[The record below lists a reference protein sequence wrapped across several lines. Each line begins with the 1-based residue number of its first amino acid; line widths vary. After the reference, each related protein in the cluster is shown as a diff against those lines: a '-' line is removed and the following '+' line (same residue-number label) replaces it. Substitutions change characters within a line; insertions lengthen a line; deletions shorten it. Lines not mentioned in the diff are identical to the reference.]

1 MTPASDI
8 ADRPGAMADPSP
20 GTSAGDAGPSALAP
34 AVAAGGV
41 HSIGEI
47 GLQQFAPYLMN
58 RIMGRY
64 NATVREAL
72 KARSLTTPQMR
83 ALAVLAVA
91 DGLTI
96 NELAVYSV
104 IEQSTMSRT
113 LDTMSANGWVLR
125 EARDADSRVRRV
137 RITPEGRQL
146 FDEMWP
152 AMWEAFSAM
161 FKGVSDAEYAT
172 FLSVLHRMLG
182 NIRHHEF

>member
-1 MTPASDI
+1 MTR
-8 ADRPGAMADPSP
+8 ADETIDLM
-20 GTSAGDAGPSALAP
+20 DAGTEISAAGSSDESPAALAP
-34 AVAAGGV
+34 SIAAGDV

-47 GLQQFAPYLMN
+47 GLHQFAPYLMN

-72 KARSLTTPQMR
+72 KARDLTTPQMR
-83 ALAVLAVA
+83 VLAVLAVT
-91 DGLTI
+91 DGLTV

-113 LDTMSANGWVLR
+113 LDAMVGNGWVRR
-125 EARDADSRVRRV
+125 ESHATDNRVRRV
-137 RITPEGRQL
+137 FMTPDGRAL

-152 AMWEAFSAM
+152 SMWEAFSAM

-172 FLSVLHRMLG
+172 FLSVLHRMLR
-182 NIRHHEF
+182 NIR

>member
-1 MTPASDI
+1 
-8 ADRPGAMADPSP
+8 
-20 GTSAGDAGPSALAP
+20 
-34 AVAAGGV
+34 
-41 HSIGEI
+41 
-47 GLQQFAPYLMN
+47 MN